1 MKKAMIRYCC
11 NALIIGVAVFA
22 CSIFAQNSIKAESQ
36 PENAPEVVQP
46 MESAVPQ
53 VTPEVSAEPPV
64 VTPMPT
70 PTPVMPTP
78 TPHVEPLKKVTKVKI
93 VRYSTTAVKVSW
105 KKSKQAEYY
114 HVYYKLGK
122 TGKYTLAGTTQND
135 HFLVKKLK
143 NKKTYSFYV
152 TAGKTK
158 KESASDSQPSV
169 KKKMT
174 MKKYQRKIVFA
185 GDSICEGIA
194 YEGGFPTMRLDAR
207 KKVVAYRGLNT
218 VTFHTKRIFKG
229 RTGLQ
234 KLIAEKPYRVYMML
248 GMNEIHYRPVSQMI
262 SEYKDMIEAIQQ
274 ADPNTDIVL
283 CAVSP
288 VTRAEK
294 ARHPGMRQIP
304 VFNGRLK
311 KLAKKMGL
319 KYLDYTDFLKDSGG
333 FLKAGYATGDGYHW
347 KPPAYAKFGT
357 VIGKYDKSLDQ

>member
-22 CSIFAQNSIKAESQ
+22 CSIFAQNPIKAESQ
-36 PENAPEVVQP
+36 PENAPEAVQP

-114 HVYYKLGK
+114 RVYYKLGK

-194 YEGGFPTMRLDAR
+194 YEGGFPTMHLDAK

-234 KLIAEKPYRVYMML
+234 KLIAEKPNRAYMML

-304 VFNGRLK
+304 IFNGRLK

>member
-22 CSIFAQNSIKAESQ
+22 CSIFAQNPIKAESQ
-36 PENAPEVVQP
+36 PENAPKAVQP

-114 HVYYKLGK
+114 RVYYKMGK

-143 NKKTYSFYV
+143 NKKTYTFYV

-174 MKKYQRKIVFA
+174 MKRYQRKVVFA

-194 YEGGFPTMRLDAR
+194 YEGGFPTMHLHAK

-248 GMNEIHYRPVSQMI
+248 GMNEIHYRAVSQMI

-304 VFNGRLK
+304 IFNGRLK

>member
-11 NALIIGVAVFA
+11 NALIIGVAIFA
-22 CSIFAQNSIKAESQ
+22 CSIFAQNPIKAESQ
-36 PENAPEVVQP
+36 PENAPEAVQP

-114 HVYYKLGK
+114 RVYYKLGK

-194 YEGGFPTMRLDAR
+194 YEGGFPTMHLDAK

-234 KLIAEKPYRVYMML
+234 KLIAEKPYRAYMML

-274 ADPNTDIVL
+274 ANPNTDIVL

-304 VFNGRLK
+304 IFNGRLK

>member
-1 MKKAMIRYCC
+1 MKKATIRYCC
-11 NALIIGVAVFA
+11 NALIMGVAVFA
-22 CSIFAQNSIKAESQ
+22 CGIFAETSVKAEGT
-36 PENAPEVVQP
+36 PEMVPP
-46 MESAVPQ
+46 IESAAPQ
-53 VTPEVSAEPPV
+53 VTPEVSAVPTV
-64 VTPMPT
+64 VTPAPT
-70 PTPVMPTP
+70 APPVTLAPVP
-78 TPHVEPLKKVTKVKI
+78 RVKPLKKVTKVKA

-105 KKSKQAEYY
+105 KQTKQAEYY
-114 HVYYKLGK
+114 HVYYKLEK
-122 TGKYTLAGTTQND
+122 NRKYKLAGTTQND

-143 NKKTYSFYV
+143 NKKTYLFYV

-158 KESASDSQPSV
+158 KESSSDSQPSA

-174 MKKYQRKIVFA
+174 MKKYQRKVVFA

-194 YEGGFPTMRLDAR
+194 YEGGFPTMHLDAK

-234 KLIAEKPYRVYMML
+234 KLIAENPYRVYMML
-248 GMNEIHYRPVSQMI
+248 GMNEIHYRPASQMI

-294 ARHPGMRQIP
+294 ARHPGMKQIP
-304 VFNGRLK
+304 IFNRRLK

>member
-22 CSIFAQNSIKAESQ
+22 CSIFAQNPIKAESQ
-36 PENAPEVVQP
+36 PENAPEAVQP

-78 TPHVEPLKKVTKVKI
+78 TPLVEPLKKVTKVKI

-114 HVYYKLGK
+114 RVYYKLGK

-194 YEGGFPTMRLDAR
+194 YEGGFPTMHLDAK

-234 KLIAEKPYRVYMML
+234 KLIAEKPYRAYMML

-304 VFNGRLK
+304 IFNGRLK

>member
-1 MKKAMIRYCC
+1 MKKATIRYCC

-22 CSIFAQNSIKAESQ
+22 CSIFAQNPIKAESQ
-36 PENAPEVVQP
+36 PENAPEAVQP

-78 TPHVEPLKKVTKVKI
+78 TPHVEPLKKVTKVKT

-194 YEGGFPTMRLDAR
+194 YEGGFPTMHLDAK

>member
-22 CSIFAQNSIKAESQ
+22 CSIFAQNPIKAESQ
-36 PENAPEVVQP
+36 PENAPEAVQP

-114 HVYYKLGK
+114 RVYYKLGK

-194 YEGGFPTMRLDAR
+194 YEGGFPTMHLDAK

-234 KLIAEKPYRVYMML
+234 KLIAEKPYRAYMML

-304 VFNGRLK
+304 IFNGRLK